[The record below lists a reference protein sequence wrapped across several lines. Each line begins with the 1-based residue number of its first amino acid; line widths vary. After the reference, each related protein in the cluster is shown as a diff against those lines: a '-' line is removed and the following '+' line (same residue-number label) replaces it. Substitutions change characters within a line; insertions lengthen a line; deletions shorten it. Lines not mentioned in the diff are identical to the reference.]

1 MKILFQGDSITD
13 GNRYKDI
20 ESRWDKNHQIG
31 HSFAYIVTGLI
42 MMQYPNRQFEFV
54 NRGVSGNRTNELLS
68 RWNEDTIE
76 ENPDVL
82 IMLVGVND
90 AFCNYEGKEYDEN
103 AELYD
108 KNYRELLKM
117 AKDKNP
123 ELRIIMLEPFANV
136 EISNPSENISK
147 EFRQK
152 KLNNIQAKVR
162 KIAKDFEAIFIPVQD
177 KFNKIMDT
185 PYPKYWL
192 WDGVHPTEAG
202 HAILAK
208 DVICELNKILNI
220 KVEI

>member
-42 MMQYPNRQFEFV
+42 SMQYPKRQFEFV

-90 AFCNYEGKEYDEN
+90 AFCNYEGREYDEK
-103 AELYD
+103 AELYE

-123 ELRIIMLEPFANV
+123 ELKVIMLEPFANV
-136 EISNPSENISK
+136 EIANPSENISR
-147 EFRQK
+147 EFRQE

-162 KIAKDFEAIFIPVQD
+162 KIAKDFGAIFIPLQD

-202 HAILAK
+202 HAALAR
-208 DVICELNKILNI
+208 DVIYELNKILNI
-220 KVEI
+220 RVEI